1 MIKNVERAQ
10 EYFVQPQELPENLKS
25 LFRGVCM
32 MVSQQQNVTLS
43 ICSFCFQPIADFS
56 DS

>member
-32 MVSQQQNVTLS
+32 MVSRQQNVILAV
-43 ICSFCFQPIADFS
+43 CSFCFQPIADFS

>member
-32 MVSQQQNVTLS
+32 MVSQQQNATLS
-43 ICSFCFQPIADFS
+43 GFFTAFLVILS
-56 DS
+56 